1 MRRAAARA
9 ASAAT
14 LHQLVPPRRRSAR
27 PARAG
32 RVAPVVRGAGA
43 STTAAR
49 ASPSATPR
57 AATERQHRAQSPA
70 HKQLLVATRTSTTT
84 CSRARARSFSSN
96 ISLSSVTLALSLL
109 RSSSRWQ
116 PHSQDRNSP
125 GHEPPHF
132 HSSSR
137 FRLFL
142 LSSSLALWLTG
153 SLTQG
158 GSRDGIE
165 SYLTGQSSDTQPLP
179 TYGADSEVGQN
190 SDQGIVT
197 FGRNV
202 LICSNLSYCNCFEY
216 IRSFIARVKLP
227 SVSITTPGV
236 SPHHT
241 MTCGDVGGRVTD
253 GADSP
258 VAAGWSDRARAMAL

>member
-1 MRRAAARA
+1 MRRVARA
-9 ASAAT
+9 TSRACDEPPHERHRRRHYTSSCRRVVAPHARPGPGES
-14 LHQLVPPRRRSAR
+14 LPWCEEQVPRRRRRVRRHRRR
-27 PARAG
+27 PELQRKG
-32 RVAPVVRGAGA
+32 NIEH
-43 STTAAR
+43 S
-49 ASPSATPR
+49 
-57 AATERQHRAQSPA
+57 RQHTSNYIV
-70 HKQLLVATRTSTTT
+70 LGSSTTT

-96 ISLSSVTLALSLL
+96 ICLSSVTLALSLL

-165 SYLTGQSSDTQPLP
+165 SYLTGQSSDTQPLQRTVQTQKLGRILP
-179 TYGADSEVGQN
+179 KVVWRLGAM
-190 SDQGIVT
+190 
-197 FGRNV
+197 F
-202 LICSNLSYCNCFEY
+202 
-216 IRSFIARVKLP
+216 
-227 SVSITTPGV
+227 
-236 SPHHT
+236 
-241 MTCGDVGGRVTD
+241 
-253 GADSP
+253 
-258 VAAGWSDRARAMAL
+258 